1 MVLKFLGSFYIL
13 MSVECFL
20 GPDLLV
26 PNIPHFILLSAA
38 SGHFS
43 RELSKLAVST
53 QSFHCTPFK
62 PFGLG
67 KPSWFFGSLKFFK
80 PGNPISEGA
89 CWFGTLTHAL
99 EGAFFTRSP
108 HSLYLGSPCVT
119 PTVRCIVW
127 RSATRWGQ
135 AAVREVLQ
143 LLRDNLTLWVP
154 ASSWK
159 FGKRRKTHIISI
171 NINNWYLRIV
181 LLLRCFLY
189 LPELLFFVYYVF
201 LVYHN
206 VYIIIVIVIIIL

>member
-127 RSATRWGQ
+127 RSARATPATPATPAGLAGPATQMERRCHQ
-135 AAVREVLQ
+135 
-143 LLRDNLTLWVP
+143 VP
-154 ASSWK
+154 RLP
-159 FGKRRKTHIISI
+159 GKGNVDVAKCHACHAKCRSVTHD
-171 NINNWYLRIV
+171 
-181 LLLRCFLY
+181 
-189 LPELLFFVYYVF
+189 
-201 LVYHN
+201 
-206 VYIIIVIVIIIL
+206 